1 MSHLVVHD
9 MDTAWTASGP
19 ALAITVEAASAPGI
33 GGASNR
39 FVGTG
44 AAADTATRV
53 FAGLDLSR
61 FDELRFWMSADRAA
75 DGSAATPFFLEVF
88 YTDASVPG
96 TEFRWFV
103 PVNRE
108 NEWEQHTIGLGANPR
123 GQVDSIGFRALPAI
137 PPALPIRF
145 SCVVDELL
153 AVREEMMLDAES
165 ALTTELQRAV
175 ALPGLSGIAT
185 IGTPAAPDAQVML
198 PLTPGF
204 STGNR
209 IRLAGGSLG
218 DETFDVGLVTDDAL
232 AGTTTLN
239 FAGGGT
245 VAGAFVGPGTV
256 SLLVPAVPETST
268 QPTVVPTPSVV
279 VTLIDAREALDRT
292 VYFDQRDS
300 FRSAGTVTVCSVRPA
315 PRAYLL
321 DYQLTVAGTIRP
333 QQLFVHDLLL
343 QRLSGVTGLR
353 INGDIAPVWMLPP
366 PPQFVR
372 RLGELSPVYLRIG
385 THMQIAPR
393 VEQTPVRRGGIW
405 AGTYDQRIE
414 RKREELELVEGDL

>member
-1 MSHLVVHD
+1 MSHVVVHD
-9 MDTAWTASGP
+9 MDTAWTASGA
-19 ALAITVEAASAPGI
+19 ALAITVEAISAPGI

-44 AAADTATRV
+44 AAADTATR
-53 FAGLDLSR
+53 ALPNLDLST

-75 DGSAATPFFLEVF
+75 DGSAATPYFLEIF
-88 YTDASVPG
+88 YTDATLPG

-108 NEWEQHTIGLGANPR
+108 NEWEQHAIGLGANPR
-123 GQVDSIGFRALPAI
+123 GQVDSIGFRALTPTA
-137 PPALPIRF
+137 F
-145 SCVVDELL
+145 SCLVDELL

-165 ALTTELQRAV
+165 ALTTELERAV

-185 IGTPAAPDAQVML
+185 TGVPAAGDAQVVIA
-198 PLTPGF
+198 LTPGF
-204 STGNR
+204 SAGNR

-218 DETFDVGLVTDDAL
+218 DELFDVGTVTDDAI
-232 AGTTTLN
+232 AGTTTLG
-239 FAGGGT
+239 FAAGAT
-245 VAGAFVGPGTV
+245 VAGAFGGPGVV
-256 SLLVPAVPETST
+256 SLLVPAVPETSA
-268 QPTVVPTPSVV
+268 QPTSVPTPSVV

-300 FRSAGTVTVCSVRPA
+300 FRSTGAITVCSVRPA

-321 DYQLTVAGTIRP
+321 DYQLTIAGTIRR
-333 QQLFVHDLLL
+333 QQLVVHDLVL
-343 QRLSGVTGLR
+343 QRLSNVTGLR
-353 INGDIAPVWMLPP
+353 INGDIAPVWMLAP

-393 VEQTPVRRGGIW
+393 VELTPVRHGGIW

-414 RKREELELVEGDL
+414 RTNLESVEADL